1 MINTNKRLFIFFL
14 IIFANSILFS
24 APFFSG
30 MTGVKLNY
38 HGNTEII
45 ENESTY
51 NPYLSL
57 QAFFAGQFN
66 FSEKVWGRTEFSI
79 ETQNLL
85 NTNIFNEGTET
96 NFRIEE
102 LSLVIKGNLSN
113 SINYF
118 NIFMGS
124 YEQIGS
130 DTFLQKYFGIEP
142 IASKLTTS
150 WLGLNGSDLYKQRG
164 FGFGDIIKS
173 KNTPVAFG
181 LYGYI
186 NSDTINNNNS
196 RIFVFNTDVR
206 FATTLQYFTL
216 DLLCGIGFPLP
227 QNDPNYIIAIEK
239 LYWHAGANI
248 LIGNNYTQSLFFQ
261 LGIFNAEFKKDKV
274 NILTES
280 LYLLFE
286 PRLNF
291 GNWNIDV
298 TFYNISRKNR
308 PDLPLLDGSLG
319 GNLNVYLESVRI
331 AGKPF
336 TFGLNTN
343 VSLDTIDLLQIFS
356 ETPPLE
362 NDFVEN
368 FNVAISA
375 YGSTQFLSGE
385 LNFIIKL
392 NILKLQENPFS
403 IDIGFKTK
411 I

>member
-1 MINTNKRLFIFFL
+1 MINFYKK
-14 IIFANSILFS
+14 ASILVILLTTFTTSNLFS
-24 APFFSG
+24 ASFF
-30 MTGVKLNY
+30 TGQTGAKINY
-38 HGNTEII
+38 TGTN
-45 ENESTY
+45 Y
-51 NPYLSL
+51 NSDFNPDLSL

-66 FSEKVWGRTEFSI
+66 FSEKIWARTEFSI
-79 ETQNLL
+79 DTQDLIDE
-85 NTNIFNEGTET
+85 NIFNEGTGT
-96 NFRIEE
+96 TFRIEE
-102 LSLVIKGNLSN
+102 ISLVLKGDLLN

-118 NIFMGS
+118 NTFLGT

-130 DTFLQKYFGIEP
+130 DIFLQKYFGIEP
-142 IASKLTTS
+142 VASKLTTS
-150 WLGLNGSDLYKQRG
+150 WLGLSGSNLYKQSG
-164 FGFGDIIKS
+164 LGLGDVIKF
-173 KNTPVAFG
+173 KNIPIALG
-181 LYGYI
+181 LYTYF
-186 NSDTINNNNS
+186 NSDSLNNIDSNV
-196 RIFVFNTDVR
+196 FVFNTDIR

-216 DLLCGIGFPLP
+216 DLLCGIGLPLP
-227 QNDPNYIIAIEK
+227 PQNPDFLIAIEK
-239 LYWHAGANI
+239 AYWHAGANI

-286 PRLNF
+286 PRFNF

-343 VSLDTIDLLQIFS
+343 VSYNEIDLLQIFS
-356 ETPPLE
+356 ETPPQE
-362 NDFVEN
+362 ADFVEN

-385 LNFIIKL
+385 LNFIIKM
-392 NILKLQENPFS
+392 NILKIKEKPFS
-403 IDIGFKTK
+403 IDMGFKTK